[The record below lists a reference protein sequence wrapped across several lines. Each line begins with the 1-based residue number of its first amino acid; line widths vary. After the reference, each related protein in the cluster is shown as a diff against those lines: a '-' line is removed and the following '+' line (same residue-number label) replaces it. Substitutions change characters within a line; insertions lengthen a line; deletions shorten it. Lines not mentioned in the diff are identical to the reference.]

1 MNRILNVE
9 QKKGDPGRLDGQV
22 TVYAFIDVDPAE
34 LMNMKH
40 PIASMVHGGLL
51 AATGNYREQSNLL
64 DFLRSEMGVS
74 LDEEGLGEGLA
85 DMLDKMDG
93 LEGAL
98 DPQKLRERLENMG
111 ELEEFIPTPAK
122 IVSFHSEQELLSSP
136 GDIFFAGTFKRIGN
150 AVLSVNAVPIIYQA
164 LFREQQMQTVQNE
177 IESLIAQIER
187 SEPPSRTFLT
197 VGVDPQ
203 EALTK
208 EYIPAMLYQR
218 GNAASFAAAKKS
230 FRDFMKGY
238 RFSDDVEAV
247 LALISKDGEL
257 TADSLKLLELYA
269 KKIAFVQKEDF
280 NAVEDVRKEI
290 ERLREGGN
298 G

>member
-9 QKKGDPGRLDGQV
+9 QKKGDPDHLDGQV
-22 TVYAFIDVDPAE
+22 TVYAFIDIDPAE
-34 LMNMKH
+34 LMSMKH

-51 AATGNYREQSNLL
+51 VATGNYREQSNLL

-122 IVSFHSEQELLSSP
+122 IVSFHSEQELLSSS
-136 GDIFFAGTFKRIGN
+136 GDIFFAGTFKRVGN

-164 LFREQQMQTVQNE
+164 LFREQQMQTVRNE
-177 IESLIAQIER
+177 IESLIAQIEH

-218 GNAASFAAAKKS
+218 GNAAGFAAAKRS
-230 FRDFMKGY
+230 FRDFMRGY
-238 RFSDDVEAV
+238 RFGDDVEAV
-247 LALISKDGEL
+247 LTLISKDGEL
-257 TADSLKLLELYA
+257 SAGSLKLLELYA
-269 KKIAFVQKEDF
+269 KKIALVQKEDF
-280 NAVEDVRKEI
+280 TAVEDVRKEI
-290 ERLREGGN
+290 ERLQEGRG
-298 G
+298 

>member
-9 QKKGDPGRLDGQV
+9 QKKGDPAHLDGQV
-22 TVYAFIDVDPAE
+22 TIYAFIDIDPAE
-34 LMNMKH
+34 LMSMKH

-122 IVSFHSEQELLSSP
+122 IVSFHSEREILSSP
-136 GDIFFAGTFKRIGN
+136 GDVFFAGTFKRIGN

-164 LFREQQMQTVQNE
+164 LFREQQMQTVRNE
-177 IESLIAQIER
+177 IEMLIAQIEH
-187 SEPPSRTFLT
+187 SEPPNRTFLT
-197 VGVDPQ
+197 AGVDPQ

-218 GNAASFAAAKKS
+218 GNAAGFAAAKKS
-230 FRDFMKGY
+230 FRDFMRGY
-238 RFSDDVEAV
+238 RFGDDVEAI
-247 LALISKDGEL
+247 LTLISNDGEL
-257 TADSLKLLELYA
+257 TVNSLKQLELYS
-269 KKIAFVQKEDF
+269 KKIALVRREDF
-280 NAVEDVRKEI
+280 AAAQDVCREI
-290 ERLREGGN
+290 ERLQNN
-298 G
+298 GE